1 MNIIIKHSNN
11 IDSANITLSENKLN
25 IKFAPNGT
33 GKSTIAKAI
42 IHGTA
47 EDNSS
52 LNELMPFKLRDSN
65 PDNNKPEII
74 GAESLKNIMCFNEDY
89 VNQFVFRQDEL
100 LNNSFDIFVRTKS
113 YTEKEQEIEDM
124 VAEIKQLFTDNQ
136 ELETLISTL
145 KELGGAFKLT
155 KSGLSK
161 SSTGMKGLSGGNKI
175 QHIPPGLELYQPFI
189 QSKNSVGWIDW
200 QTKGYEFSDLA
211 DNCPFC
217 TSHAA
222 DKKEQIH
229 QVGQEYD
236 KNAIKNLINIIG
248 VIERLGTYFSDDA
261 RSRLATITTLQDGL
275 EKEHETTI
283 ITIKTQI
290 DDLVGKLERLKTL
303 SGFYFKDGE
312 KVSEKLPSY
321 KLDLQFFSEL
331 NSSSTQDA
339 ITPINES
346 IDEVIKKA
354 GLLQGKIN
362 IQRKEMQK
370 IVEKHQNDIN
380 GFLAYAGYRYKVEIA
395 GDDGQSQLKLLHV
408 DHNKHISGGNQYL
421 SFGERNAFAI
431 ILFMYECLSKNPD
444 LIILDDPISSFD
456 KNKKYAILEMLF
468 RRDSASCLKNKTVLM
483 LTHDVEPIID
493 TIKSLSG
500 KFNNQTS
507 ASFLKLSDGQIE
519 ELAIAKDDIQTFS
532 QICKNAFDSDKDEI
546 IKLIYLRRHYEI
558 SDDRGDAY
566 QVLSNLFH
574 KRELAKDFREP
585 KDESGHYPVISDDK
599 FEAGCADIKGQ
610 LTDFSYS
617 DILQR
622 ISDINA
628 MKSLYEICQNGYEK
642 LQIYRVF
649 ALGVQNS
656 VIQKFINET
665 YHIENEFIC
674 QLDPAKFDTI
684 PEYVIEE
691 CTTTLE
697 ETATILS
704 PTFQGA

>member
-1 MNIIIKHSNN
+1 MNIKIKHSNN
-11 IDSANITLSENKLN
+11 IDSANITLFENKLN

-42 IHGTA
+42 IYGTA
-47 EDNSS
+47 EDSS
-52 LNELMPFKLRDSN
+52 LLSELMPFKYRDSN
-65 PDNNKPEII
+65 PDNKKPEIV
-74 GAESLKNIMCFNEDY
+74 GAENIKNIMCFNEDY
-89 VNQFVFRQDEL
+89 VNQFVFKQDEL
-100 LNNSFDIFVRTKS
+100 LNNSFDIFIRTKS
-113 YTEKEQEIEDM
+113 YTEKEREIEDI
-124 VAEIKQLFTDNQ
+124 VSEIKQLFTNNQ

-175 QHIPPGLELYQPFI
+175 QHIPPGLELFQPFI
-189 QSKNSVGWIDW
+189 QSQNSVGWIDW

-222 DKKEQIH
+222 DKKEQIKK
-229 QVGQEYD
+229 VGQEYD
-236 KNAIKNLINIIG
+236 KNAIKNLISIIG
-248 VIERLGTYFSDDA
+248 VIERLGEYFSDDA
-261 RSRLATITTLQDGL
+261 RSKLSTITTLQDGL
-275 EKEHETTI
+275 EKEHEAYI
-283 ITIKTQI
+283 VSVKTQI
-290 DDLVGKLERLKTL
+290 DNLVEKLEKLRTL

-312 KVSEKLPSY
+312 KVSEKLPAY
-321 KLDLQFFSEL
+321 KLDLQFFSKL
-331 NSSSTQDA
+331 NSSRTQNA
-339 ITPINES
+339 ITPINKS

-380 GFLAYAGYRYKVEIA
+380 GFLAYAGYRYRVEIA
-395 GDDGQSQLKLLHV
+395 GEDGQSQLKLLHV
-408 DHNKHISGGNQYL
+408 DHGEHISGGNQYL

-468 RRDSASCLKNKTVLM
+468 RRDTDSCLKKKTVLM
-483 LTHDVEPIID
+483 LTHDVEPVID
-493 TIKSLSG
+493 TIKSLSR

-507 ASFLKLSDGQIE
+507 ASFLKLSSGKIE
-519 ELAIAKDDIQTFS
+519 EQAIAKGDIQTFT
-532 QICKNAFDSDKDEI
+532 QICKSALESEKDEI

-558 SDDRGDAY
+558 SDDKGDAY
-566 QVLSNLFH
+566 QVLSNLLH
-574 KRELAKDFREP
+574 KRERATDTREP
-585 KDESGHYPVISDDK
+585 KEENGHHPVINEDK
-599 FEAGCADIKGQ
+599 FEAGCADIKSQ
-610 LTDFSYS
+610 VTDFSYT

-622 ISDINA
+622 ISDTNTL
-628 MKSLYEICQNGYEK
+628 KSLYETCQNGYEK
-642 LQIYRVF
+642 LQIFRF
-649 ALGVQNS
+649 FDLDVQNS

-674 QLDPAKFDTI
+674 QLAPAKFDII

-691 CTTTLE
+691 CNKTLE
-697 ETATILS
+697 ETAT
-704 PTFQGA
+704 